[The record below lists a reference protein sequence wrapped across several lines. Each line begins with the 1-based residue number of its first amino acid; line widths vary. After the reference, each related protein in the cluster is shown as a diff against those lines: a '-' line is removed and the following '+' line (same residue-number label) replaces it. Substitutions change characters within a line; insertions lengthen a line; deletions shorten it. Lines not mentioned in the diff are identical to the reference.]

1 MLSQTAGIGQER
13 TLAKPQNNWI
23 NRRSD
28 NEKQKERANREA
40 GLMHELQGAHPQVG
54 APLLRS
60 IVSAIRLRQ
69 DTLSKLVLPLLVK
82 PH

>member
-1 MLSQTAGIGQER
+1 
-13 TLAKPQNNWI
+13 
-23 NRRSD
+23 
-28 NEKQKERANREA
+28 
-40 GLMHELQGAHPQVG
+40 MHELQGAHPQVG

-60 IVSAIRLRQ
+60 IVSAIRLRR